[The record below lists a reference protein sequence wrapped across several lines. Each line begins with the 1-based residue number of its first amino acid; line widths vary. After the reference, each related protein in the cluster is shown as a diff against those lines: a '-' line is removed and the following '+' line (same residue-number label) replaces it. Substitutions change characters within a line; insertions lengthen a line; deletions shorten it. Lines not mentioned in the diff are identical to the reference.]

1 MNVVSQVKRKS
12 KRKGKKESKSSFNC
26 STITKCSFSGKPADY
41 YIGLSKN
48 TKGESVN
55 IVGSVSLEMVEIAIN
70 KLMGQGF
77 GEIKWPVI
85 LDLNKELVYHSYDAH
100 NKGLSAIFGW
110 KECLPKV

>member
-1 MNVVSQVKRKS
+1 MEVISQVKRKP
-12 KRKGKKESKSSFNC
+12 KGKKESKYSSN
-26 STITKCSFSGKPADY
+26 SLTSSAKCSFSGKPADY

-48 TKGESVN
+48 TKGESVK
-55 IVGSVSLEMVEIAIN
+55 IVGSVSSEMVEIAIN
-70 KLMGQGF
+70 KLLGQGF

-110 KECLPKV
+110 KECSPKV